1 MSIVTADDLSI
12 VEDLLIAQLNKELS
26 RNRVSRNLTEQI
38 SRRFPGHSGRDFKK
52 IQDFTRA
59 TDTEAKATRAMRTD
73 EPSTAVNTSPE
84 DPATV
89 TSPKT
94 VIANAAVAKIK

>member
-1 MSIVTADDLSI
+1 VT
-12 VEDLLIAQLNKELS
+12 N
-26 RNRVSRNLTEQI
+26 
-38 SRRFPGHSGRDFKK
+38 
-52 IQDFTRA
+52 
-59 TDTEAKATRAMRTD
+59 TEAKATPATRTD
-73 EPSTAVNTSPE
+73 EPSTSVNTSPD

>member
-1 MSIVTADDLSI
+1 VT
-12 VEDLLIAQLNKELS
+12 NTK
-26 RNRVSRNLTEQI
+26 
-38 SRRFPGHSGRDFKK
+38 
-52 IQDFTRA
+52 
-59 TDTEAKATRAMRTD
+59 AKATPATHTD
-73 EPSTAVNTSPE
+73 EPSTSVDTSAD